1 MEILRGY
8 SCDISIILLTLKE
21 CHTPSIE
28 DNEVLV
34 NFVTK
39 VLLTAVKDE
48 SKVHSEM
55 KTVLSQSYSSLK
67 EILGKLSFQV
77 LLTDADELFSCSTVY
92 MLQDIIHP
100 KIFY

>member
-1 MEILRGY
+1 MY
-8 SCDISIILLTLKE
+8 SCDISIILLTLRE
-21 CHTPSIE
+21 CHAPSLE

-48 SKVHSEM
+48 SKVHSET

-67 EILGKLSFQV
+67 DILGKLSFQI
-77 LLTDADELFSCSTVY
+77 L
-92 MLQDIIHP
+92 IIDR
-100 KIFY
+100 YR